1 MMLDETENKETL
13 IRSAVEKRT
22 VGIVGGGLIGSS
34 WAIVFWRAGWTVR
47 LFDSDKNA
55 LNKAEYFIGK
65 QCDLLT
71 NSSGYSDQPKS
82 QKNII
87 YTSCVG
93 DAVIGVDYVQECGP
107 EILEVKKD
115 LFQKFEQ
122 LVKDTCL
129 LASSTSG
136 IVASKFSESL
146 NCRQRVLV
154 VHPTNPPHLVPLVE
168 IAPAPWTSKE
178 TVTGTYDIMKS
189 IGQSPIVVKKE
200 IQGFILN
207 RLQGALIN
215 EALRLA
221 EGDYASTDDI
231 DCAVRDGLGLRW
243 SFMGPFETID
253 LNAPGGLADYAAR
266 YGQMYR
272 EMSVS
277 QSSEMKW
284 NVNLIQRIHKD
295 RRSMLEETKIEER
308 QAWRDQSL
316 ADLIAHKSKLDKQS
330 KKFE

>member
-1 MMLDETENKETL
+1 
-13 IRSAVEKRT
+13 
-22 VGIVGGGLIGSS
+22 
-34 WAIVFWRAGWTVR
+34 
-47 LFDSDKNA
+47 
-55 LNKAEYFIGK
+55 
-65 QCDLLT
+65 
-71 NSSGYSDQPKS
+71 
-82 QKNII
+82 
-87 YTSCVG
+87 
-93 DAVIGVDYVQECGP
+93 
-107 EILEVKKD
+107 
-115 LFQKFEQ
+115 
-122 LVKDTCL
+122 
-129 LASSTSG
+129 
-136 IVASKFSESL
+136 
-146 NCRQRVLV
+146 
-154 VHPTNPPHLVPLVE
+154 
-168 IAPAPWTSKE
+168 
-178 TVTGTYDIMKS
+178 MKS

-284 NVNLIQRIHKD
+284 DVNLIQRIHKD